1 MPRTN
6 NPQPAYGRAAP
17 AGPQKPVHK
26 RATLTRLCRYLMR
39 FRWWIL
45 LALAL
50 TLASNL
56 LALLAPMLSGKAI
69 DSMEG
74 GPGGVDFAQV
84 GRYALWMLVFYAA
97 SSALAYLLSVIMIT
111 ISRKVTYSMRADIF
125 NHLATLPVGYF
136 DTHPAGDI
144 LSRISYDT
152 DTINASLST
161 DLVQVLASVV
171 TVVGSLGMMLAI
183 SPPLVLVF
191 GVTVPLSILITRFIT
206 SHTRPLFRRRSLKIG
221 QLNGF
226 VEEAITGQKTL
237 TAYCQEENTIRKLD
251 AVNDETVDA
260 YFNAEY
266 YSSRVG
272 PCVNFINNLSLAL
285 ISVCGAL
292 LYLQGLMT
300 VGSISSFVLYSR
312 KFSGPIN
319 ETANIVGEL
328 QSALAAAERVFRLL
342 DEAPEPPDALGAQV
356 LDHVAGDVALEDV
369 SFGYEPGHTILHDLS
384 LHAKPGTMTAI
395 VGPTGAGKT
404 TLIKLLM
411 RFYDVDSGQVR
422 VDGLPVKSVTR
433 QSLRLA
439 YSMVLQDTW
448 LFYGTIYENIAYGK
462 QGARQEDV
470 ERVAKA
476 AHIHRSIQSLPQGY
490 DTLLTDDGANLSKG
504 QKQLLTIARAMLL
517 DAPMLILDE
526 ATSNVDTR
534 TEMQIQQAMRELM
547 RDKTCFVVAHRL
559 STIRNA
565 DCILVVRD
573 GNVVEQGTHE
583 QLMAAGGF
591 YRELYD
597 AQFQ

>member
-342 DEAPEPPDALGAQV
+342 DEGPESPPTLPGAQAAGPCGQGMWRSGRRV
-356 LDHVAGDVALEDV
+356 LSATSPA
-369 SFGYEPGHTILHDLS
+369 STILHDFS

-404 TLIKLLM
+404 TLINLLM

-422 VDGLPVKSVTR
+422 VDGPSVKSVTR

-439 YSMVLQDTW
+439 Y
-448 LFYGTIYENIAYGK
+448 YHG
-462 QGARQEDV
+462 
-470 ERVAKA
+470 
-476 AHIHRSIQSLPQGY
+476 
-490 DTLLTDDGANLSKG
+490 
-504 QKQLLTIARAMLL
+504 
-517 DAPMLILDE
+517 
-526 ATSNVDTR
+526 
-534 TEMQIQQAMRELM
+534 
-547 RDKTCFVVAHRL
+547 
-559 STIRNA
+559 
-565 DCILVVRD
+565 
-573 GNVVEQGTHE
+573 
-583 QLMAAGGF
+583 AAGHLAVL
-591 YRELYD
+591 RHHL
-597 AQFQ
+597 

>member
-266 YSSRVG
+266 YSSRGGPLCQFHQQPVPGPDQRVRRPALPPGSDDRWAASLPSCSIPANSPAPSTRRPTSSASCNRPWPRRSGCSACMDEAAGARRRPGRPGPG
-272 PCVNFINNLSLAL
+272 PCGRG
-285 ISVCGAL
+285 CGF
-292 LYLQGLMT
+292 GRR
-300 VGSISSFVLYSR
+300 VLR
-312 KFSGPIN
+312 LRAGPHHPPRL
-319 ETANIVGEL
+319 EPARQAGHHDGHRGPHRRGQDHAHQPAHAVLRRG
-328 QSALAAAERVFRLL
+328 FR
-342 DEAPEPPDALGAQV
+342 P
-356 LDHVAGDVALEDV
+356 
-369 SFGYEPGHTILHDLS
+369 
-384 LHAKPGTMTAI
+384 
-395 VGPTGAGKT
+395 GAGWMDCTSNPSPARACAWPTPWCCRTPGCSTAPSMT
-404 TLIKLLM
+404 TSPTAS
-411 RFYDVDSGQVR
+411 RG
-422 VDGLPVKSVTR
+422 P
-433 QSLRLA
+433 
-439 YSMVLQDTW
+439 
-448 LFYGTIYENIAYGK
+448 
-462 QGARQEDV
+462 RQEDV
-470 ERVAKA
+470 VRAPPRPPTSTA
-476 AHIHRSIQSLPQGY
+476 PSNSLPQGY
-490 DTLLTDDGANLSKG
+490 DT
-504 QKQLLTIARAMLL
+504 R
-517 DAPMLILDE
+517 
-526 ATSNVDTR
+526 
-534 TEMQIQQAMRELM
+534 
-547 RDKTCFVVAHRL
+547 AHRRWRQPL
-559 STIRNA
+559 QRAEAAA
-565 DCILVVRD
+565 DHCP
-573 GNVVEQGTHE
+573 GH
-583 QLMAAGGF
+583 AAGC
-591 YRELYD
+591 
-597 AQFQ
+597 ATC

>member
-342 DEAPEPPDALGAQV
+342 DEAPEAPDALGAQV

-404 TLIKLLM
+404 TLINLLM

-591 YRELYD
+591 YRELCD

>member
-342 DEAPEPPDALGAQV
+342 DEAPEAPDALGAQV

-404 TLIKLLM
+404 TLINLLM

>member
-342 DEAPEPPDALGAQV
+342 DEAPEAPDALGAQV

-404 TLIKLLM
+404 TLINLLM
-411 RFYDVDSGQVR
+411 RF
-422 VDGLPVKSVTR
+422 
-433 QSLRLA
+433 
-439 YSMVLQDTW
+439 
-448 LFYGTIYENIAYGK
+448 
-462 QGARQEDV
+462 
-470 ERVAKA
+470 
-476 AHIHRSIQSLPQGY
+476 
-490 DTLLTDDGANLSKG
+490 
-504 QKQLLTIARAMLL
+504 
-517 DAPMLILDE
+517 
-526 ATSNVDTR
+526 
-534 TEMQIQQAMRELM
+534 
-547 RDKTCFVVAHRL
+547 
-559 STIRNA
+559 
-565 DCILVVRD
+565 
-573 GNVVEQGTHE
+573 
-583 QLMAAGGF
+583 
-591 YRELYD
+591 
-597 AQFQ
+597 